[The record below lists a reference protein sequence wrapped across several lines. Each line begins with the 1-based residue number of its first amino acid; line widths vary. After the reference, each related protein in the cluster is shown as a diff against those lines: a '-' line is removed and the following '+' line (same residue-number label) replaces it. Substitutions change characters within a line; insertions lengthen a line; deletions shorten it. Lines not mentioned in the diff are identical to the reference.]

1 MTYNLELMREKFKDL
16 FEYSLD
22 LIYVHDF
29 RGKFLDANK
38 ITLEKLGYNREE
50 INNLSFNDLISKDQ
64 LTVAFKAL
72 TEIRDFGRQITPTE
86 YKLKKKNGD
95 FIYVETYGIP
105 LKEDGKI
112 WGILGVARDI
122 TELRLTEQK
131 LKESEE
137 RYRYLFDELPSPV
150 FILDKRGKIF
160 DCNSTTEKIFGYKKD
175 ELIGESYL
183 KLHEISADYLPILKK
198 RQEMLQKGETP
209 EPLELQGYKKD
220 GGRVWVNVQTSIV
233 KIGKK
238 TFYQTIT
245 QDITER
251 KIAEQK
257 LKESEEKY
265 RAVAEQANDG
275 IAIIQNEVF
284 KYVNPSLCEM
294 TGYTRE
300 ELIDTSHKII
310 VHPEVIDEVS
320 NRHKRRMMGEDV
332 LKKYDTLLISKDGKK
347 IDVSVNVSIII
358 YNGEPA
364 NLTILHNI
372 TERKKMEEKLK
383 TSEEKYRSILKN
395 IKEAYYDV
403 DLIGNLTFFNDSLC
417 NILGYSRDE
426 LVGMNYQKFFAE
438 GYVKKAF
445 KSFNSVYRTEK
456 MQKVIDC
463 KIIRKNGTKRD
474 IQFSV
479 SLKQDSKNKKIGFFG
494 IIRDVTERKKMEV
507 LKEKFTEQLE
517 MEVEIKTK
525 ELQEICAQQKLYLE
539 QIVKASQFKTEFMGS
554 MSHELR
560 TPLNAIIGFTDL
572 LLESSYGPVNEDQFD
587 FLKDIKSSGEHLLH
601 LIDQIL
607 NISKIEAGELFL
619 RFQEIHLKSHI
630 AQIKSSIQPIYEK
643 KKLEFEII
651 GLDTDKFIYADPI
664 RLKEIF
670 YNLLINAIKFTK
682 KGKITLKI
690 LEKEDQWE
698 FQVIDTGIG
707 IAKEDFDIIFKEFK
721 RVESPEVIAIL
732 GSGLGLPITR
742 KLVYMH
748 GGTIDFTSEVGKG
761 STFVFT
767 IPKSLD
773 QKNQE

>member
-1 MTYNLELMREKFKDL
+1 MTYDLELVRERFKDL

-29 RGKFLDANK
+29 RGKFLDANE

-72 TEIRDFGRQITPTE
+72 TEIKDFGRQITPTE

-112 WGILGVARDI
+112 FGIFGVARDI
-122 TELRLTEQK
+122 TKQRLAEQK

-137 RYRYLFDELPSPV
+137 RYRYLFDGLPSPV

-220 GGRVWVNVQTSIV
+220 GSRVWVNAQTSVV

-245 QDITER
+245 QDNTER

-265 RAVAEQANDG
+265 RVVVEEANDG
-275 IAIIQNEVF
+275 IVIIQNDLF
-284 KYVNPSLCEM
+284 KYVNLSICKM

-300 ELIDTSHKII
+300 ELIDTSYKII

-364 NLTILHNI
+364 NLTIFHNI

-383 TSEEKYRSILKN
+383 TSEEKYRSILEN

-403 DLIGNLTFFNDSLC
+403 DLKGNLTFFNDSLC

-426 LVGMNYQKFFAE
+426 LVGMNYQQFFAE

-494 IIRDVTERKKMEV
+494 IIRDVTESKKMEM
-507 LKEKFTEQLE
+507 LKEKFTEQME

-525 ELQEICAQQKLYLE
+525 EFQEICAQQKLYLE

-601 LIDQIL
+601 IIDQIL
-607 NISKIEAGELFL
+607 DISRIEAGELIL
-619 RFQEIHLKSHI
+619 RFQEINLKSHI
-630 AQIKSSIQPIYEK
+630 AHIKSSIQSMYEK
-643 KKLEFEII
+643 KKLIFEII

-670 YNLLINAIKFTK
+670 YNLLTNAIKFTK
-682 KGKITLKI
+682 
-690 LEKEDQWE
+690 E
-698 FQVIDTGIG
+698 
-707 IAKEDFDIIFKEFK
+707 
-721 RVESPEVIAIL
+721 
-732 GSGLGLPITR
+732 
-742 KLVYMH
+742 
-748 GGTIDFTSEVGKG
+748 
-761 STFVFT
+761 
-767 IPKSLD
+767 
-773 QKNQE
+773 

>member
-1 MTYNLELMREKFKDL
+1 MTYDLELVRERFKDL

-29 RGKFLDANK
+29 RGKFLDANE

-72 TEIRDFGRQITPTE
+72 TEIKDFGRQITPTE

-112 WGILGVARDI
+112 FGIFGVARDI
-122 TELRLTEQK
+122 TKQRLAEQK

-137 RYRYLFDELPSPV
+137 RSRYLFDGLPSPV

-220 GGRVWVNVQTSIV
+220 GSRVWVNAQTSVV

-245 QDITER
+245 QDNTER

-265 RAVAEQANDG
+265 RVVVEEANDG
-275 IAIIQNEVF
+275 IVIIQNDLF
-284 KYVNPSLCEM
+284 KYVNLSICKM

-300 ELIDTSHKII
+300 ELIDTSYKII

-364 NLTILHNI
+364 NLTIFHNI

-383 TSEEKYRSILKN
+383 TSEEKYRSILEN

-403 DLIGNLTFFNDSLC
+403 DLKGNLTFFNDSLC

-426 LVGMNYQKFFAE
+426 LVGMNYQQFFAE

-494 IIRDVTERKKMEV
+494 IIRDVTESKKMEM
-507 LKEKFTEQLE
+507 LKEKFTEQME

-525 ELQEICAQQKLYLE
+525 EFQEICAQQKLYLE

-601 LIDQIL
+601 IIDQIL
-607 NISKIEAGELFL
+607 DISRIEAGELIL
-619 RFQEIHLKSHI
+619 RFQEINLKSHI
-630 AQIKSSIQPIYEK
+630 AHIKSSIQSMYEK
-643 KKLEFEII
+643 KKLIFEII

-670 YNLLINAIKFTK
+670 YNLLTNAIKFTK
-682 KGKITLKI
+682 
-690 LEKEDQWE
+690 E
-698 FQVIDTGIG
+698 
-707 IAKEDFDIIFKEFK
+707 
-721 RVESPEVIAIL
+721 
-732 GSGLGLPITR
+732 
-742 KLVYMH
+742 
-748 GGTIDFTSEVGKG
+748 
-761 STFVFT
+761 
-767 IPKSLD
+767 
-773 QKNQE
+773 